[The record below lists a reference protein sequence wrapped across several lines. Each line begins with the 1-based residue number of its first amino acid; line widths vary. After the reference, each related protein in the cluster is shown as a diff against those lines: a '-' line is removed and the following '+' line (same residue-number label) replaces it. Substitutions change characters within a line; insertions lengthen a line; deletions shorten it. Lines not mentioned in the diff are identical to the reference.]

1 MIKRV
6 REASISP
13 EKKIPE
19 TIFNT
24 APVTPAKQK
33 KIATK
38 LLDIQDNQIS
48 DQQKTQ
54 NVNRL
59 LLSAK
64 KIQATGVAFES
75 PNKTIGRNNRQNK
88 FSENGGR
95 VS

>member
-48 DQQKTQ
+48 D
-54 NVNRL
+54 
-59 LLSAK
+59 
-64 KIQATGVAFES
+64 
-75 PNKTIGRNNRQNK
+75 
-88 FSENGGR
+88 
-95 VS
+95 